1 LKKLVSVPRF
11 EGETAKT
18 VARLELQIDEA
29 MNAQITQKIID
40 YFKDKPVVKK
50 VYIFGSY
57 ARGEETPESDVDIL
71 VDLDYMKEPL
81 FSLFEFGGMLEDLK
95 DLLKKDVDLLSTDG
109 ISKYIRPY
117 IENDRI
123 LIYGE

>member
-1 LKKLVSVPRF
+1 MNV
-11 EGETAKT
+11 
-18 VARLELQIDEA
+18 QI
-29 MNAQITQKIID
+29 NQKIIE

-57 ARGEETPESDVDIL
+57 ARNEETPESDVDIL
-71 VDLDYMKEPL
+71 VDIDFQKEPL

-117 IENDRI
+117 IEKDRI
-123 LIYGE
+123 LIYGK

>member
-1 LKKLVSVPRF
+1 
-11 EGETAKT
+11 
-18 VARLELQIDEA
+18 
-29 MNAQITQKIID
+29 MNAQINQKIIE
-40 YFKDKPVVKK
+40 YFKDKPAVKK

-57 ARGEETPESDVDIL
+57 ARNEETPESDVDIL
-71 VDLDYMKEPL
+71 VDIDFQKEPL

-117 IENDRI
+117 IEKDRI
-123 LIYGE
+123 LIYGK